1 MTSKKDMDFDI
12 KVKRL
17 KENAVIPKIATE
29 GSAASDLYAC
39 IDEAVTIQ
47 PGKTVSIPSGIA
59 IALPKGYGAFIF
71 ARSGLGI
78 KHGIV
83 PSNGV
88 GVIDSDYRGEISVGL
103 YNHSDEAYTVNPN
116 DRIAQMAIMPVAA
129 VNFIETDELSETA
142 RGIGGFGSTGK

>member
-1 MTSKKDMDFDI
+1 MDFDI

-17 KENAVIPKIATE
+17 NKNAIIPKIATE
-29 GSAASDLYAC
+29 GSAAADLYAC

-47 PGKTVSIPSGIA
+47 PGKTVSIPTGIA
-59 IALPKGYGAFIF
+59 IALPKGFGAFIF

-83 PSNGV
+83 PSNCV
-88 GVIDSDYRGEISVGL
+88 GVIDSDYRGEISIGL

-129 VNFIETDELSETA
+129 ANFIEADELSETK
-142 RGIGGFGSTGK
+142 RGTGGFGSTGK